1 MTNKSAMEKLF
12 KRAWEKN
19 ERGTAYLAFMEELPE
34 KLKDY
39 GLVNGKTKISQY
51 VFYKLINKHKF
62 SGEELYSVKQALE
75 NPVAIFKDGERVIIL
90 TDVVD
95 HQKYPV
101 TVILAANKEDNC
113 VASIYGRHNIL
124 NYVCK
129 YTKGDDVL
137 FMDLDRIEYI
147 RGDKT
152 NKEVNERLDE
162 IKRNVLKSKGC
173 KLKMTIERD
182 GRKIELTEKEIWD
195 AYNLV
200 NKNITSDI
208 EQEAEKILNQELEER
223 NERVK

>member
-1 MTNKSAMEKLF
+1 MTNKNDMERIF
-12 KRAWEKN
+12 KQAWEKN
-19 ERGTAYLAFMEELPE
+19 ERGIAYLAFMEELPE
-34 KLKDY
+34 KLRDC
-39 GLVNGKTKISQY
+39 GLINGETKISQY

-62 SGEELYSVKQALE
+62 RGEELYNIKQALE
-75 NPVAIFKDGERVIIL
+75 NPVAIFKEGEKVIIL

-95 HQKYPV
+95 YNKCPV

-124 NYVCK
+124 NFIHK
-129 YTKGDDVL
+129 HTINNDML

-147 RGDKT
+147 KGDKT
-152 NKEVNERLDE
+152 NEQINQRLEE
-162 IKRNVLKSKGC
+162 IKKNVLKTKGC

-200 NKNITSDI
+200 NESVEKTAI
-208 EQEAEKILNQELEER
+208 EQLAKELQEER
-223 NERVK
+223 DR